1 MYTSVQY
8 AKVLII
14 IPLTGPLFS
23 PPVNV
28 TSMARV
34 AVRAAIDPACPLG
47 IVDWLLVAVGAA
59 VVVGG
64 CCCGSGDVP
73 LLLMAVQRVVTDISK
88 IGG

>member
-1 MYTSVQY
+1 MQY

-34 AVRAAIDPACPLG
+34 AVRAAVDPACPLG
-47 IVDWLLVAVGAA
+47 IVDVYGIIQCRQQKSA
-59 VVVGG
+59 
-64 CCCGSGDVP
+64 
-73 LLLMAVQRVVTDISK
+73 
-88 IGG
+88 